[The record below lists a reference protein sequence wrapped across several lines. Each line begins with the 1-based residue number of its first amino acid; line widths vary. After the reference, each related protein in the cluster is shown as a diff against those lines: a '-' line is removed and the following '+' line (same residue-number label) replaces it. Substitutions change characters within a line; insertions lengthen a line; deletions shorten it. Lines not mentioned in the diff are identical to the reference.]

1 MNNLTLCCIPV
12 AKEYISKE
20 LTRYKRPFSI
30 QKTCVD
36 LVHFFHSTK
45 KKPQNKPRTSLANT
59 IIPPTSLPHPTSLG
73 KILNP
78 HIKKTY

>member
-30 QKTCVD
+30 QKTCTD

-45 KKPQNKPRTSLANT
+45 KKKTTQNKPRTSLANT
-59 IIPPTSLPHPTSLG
+59 IIPPTFPPLG

>member
-30 QKTCVD
+30 QKTCAD

-45 KKPQNKPRTSLANT
+45 KTPK
-59 IIPPTSLPHPTSLG
+59 ISLG
-73 KILNP
+73 PPLQTQLSLRPSPPLRKNSKSA
-78 HIKKTY
+78 H

>member
-30 QKTCVD
+30 QKTCAD

-45 KKPQNKPRTSLANT
+45 KTPK
-59 IIPPTSLPHPTSLG
+59 ISLG
-73 KILNP
+73 HQAKMENRYPPIRQKRQGQQESKEV
-78 HIKKTY
+78 KKLSV

>member
-20 LTRYKRPFSI
+20 LTRYKR
-30 QKTCVD
+30 QKTCED

-45 KKPQNKPRTSLANT
+45 KKKTTQNKPRTSLANT

>member
-30 QKTCVD
+30 QKTCTD

-45 KKPQNKPRTSLANT
+45 KKKQPK
-59 IIPPTSLPHPTSLG
+59 ISLG
-73 KILNP
+73 PPLQTQLSLRPPPPLRKNSKSA
-78 HIKKTY
+78 H